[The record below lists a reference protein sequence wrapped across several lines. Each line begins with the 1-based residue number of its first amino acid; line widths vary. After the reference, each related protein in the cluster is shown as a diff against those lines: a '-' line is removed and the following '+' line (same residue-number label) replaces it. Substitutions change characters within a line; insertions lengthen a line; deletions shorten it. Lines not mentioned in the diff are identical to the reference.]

1 MSRRDMPPDQQDVAA
16 EAATLGRG
24 SVDSLPAAALQDKC
38 ALARQRGDG
47 LRVKLGI
54 DPTARDIHLGHTVV
68 LRKLRDFQ
76 DHGHKVVLIVGDMTA
91 RVGDPSGR
99 SELRPMLSDAEIEA
113 NASSYQEQALKILRD
128 DPSSLEVRRNSEW
141 LDMALPQLMKLLASS
156 TVAQLIERDDFQ
168 RRIAAKQPI
177 SMLEMLYPLLQ
188 GYDSVAVA
196 ADVEIGGTD
205 QKFNLLMGRDI
216 QRAYGQAGQAILTM
230 PILVGTD
237 GERKM
242 SKSLGNHIGVT
253 EAPAEIYGKTLS
265 IPDAAIESY
274 YELLLGE
281 PAPAGVAPR
290 DSKRALARGLVA
302 WLYSDQAAE
311 QAEQAF
317 DRVFVAKQAP
327 QTMPEVELDAQ
338 LGGGPTAHMPAVIA
352 HAFGVSRSEA
362 RRLLGQGAVSLDD
375 HRLGADDLDLPTASL
390 HDSVLQA
397 GKRRFVKLR
406 LAP

>member
-1 MSRRDMPPDQQDVAA
+1 MSNRDKPPDPRDLAA

-24 SVDSLPAAALQDKC
+24 SVDCLPAGALKDKC
-38 ALARQRGDG
+38 ALARQRGEG

-54 DPTARDIHLGHTVV
+54 DPTARDIHLGHTAV

-76 DHGHKVVLIVGDMTA
+76 DHGHKVVLIVGDVTA

-99 SELRPMLSDAEIEA
+99 SELRPILSDAEIET
-113 NASSYQEQALKILRD
+113 NAASYQEQALKILRD
-128 DPSSLEVRRNSEW
+128 DPASLEVRRNSEW
-141 LDMALPQLMKLLASS
+141 LEMALPDLMKLLASA

-168 RRIAAKQPI
+168 RRIAARQPI

-216 QRAYGQAGQAILTM
+216 QRAYGQAGQAIMTM

-237 GERKM
+237 GKRKM
-242 SKSLGNHIGVT
+242 SKSLGNHIGVS

-265 IPDAAIESY
+265 IPDETIDAY
-274 YELLLGE
+274 YRLLLAE
-281 PAPAGVAPR
+281 PAPSSLSAR
-290 DSKRALARGLVA
+290 DSKRALARALVA
-302 WLYSDQAAE
+302 WLYSDRAAE
-311 QAEQAF
+311 EAEQDF
-317 DRVFVAKQAP
+317 DRRFVARELP
-327 QTMPEVELDAQ
+327 LTMPELD
-338 LGGGPTAHMPAVIA
+338 LGAVLGSERNAHMPAVIA
-352 HAFGVSRSEA
+352 QAFGISRSEA
-362 RRLLGQGAVSLDD
+362 RRLLGEGAVSLDQR
-375 HRLGADDLDLPTASL
+375 RLGADDLDLPADSL
-390 HDSVLQA
+390 RDSVLQA